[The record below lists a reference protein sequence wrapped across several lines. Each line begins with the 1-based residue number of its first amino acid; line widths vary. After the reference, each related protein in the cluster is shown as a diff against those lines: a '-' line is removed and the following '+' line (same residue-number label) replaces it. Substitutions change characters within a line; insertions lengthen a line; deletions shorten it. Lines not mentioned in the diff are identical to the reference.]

1 MDFFG
6 QNVHFDGPLD
16 ESPPIGEALNTGIA
30 AAAQAIAIPS
40 EGGQTGGDV
49 GGHSGSISIHLE
61 AEGHVKTT
69 GPGLPVPDAFV
80 ICQAVNQAFN
90 NTTTSQIA

>member
-16 ESPPIGEALNTGIA
+16 ESPPIGEALNIGLA
-30 AAAQAIAIPS
+30 AAKQVP
-40 EGGQTGGDV
+40 GQTGGDG

-69 GPGLPVPDAFV
+69 GSGLPVPDAFV
-80 ICQAVNQAFN
+80 ICQAVNQAFI
-90 NTTTSQIA
+90 NTTTPKIA